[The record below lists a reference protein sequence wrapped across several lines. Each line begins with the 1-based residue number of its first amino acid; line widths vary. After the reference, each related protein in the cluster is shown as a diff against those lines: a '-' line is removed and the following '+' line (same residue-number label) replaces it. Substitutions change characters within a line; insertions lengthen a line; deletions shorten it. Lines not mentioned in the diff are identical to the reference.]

1 MAVRRLAAEQPDGFT
16 FTTENLLFAKAE
28 MAKYP
33 PGRQAS
39 AIIALLWKAQE
50 QSGGWLPEPAIRAV
64 ADMLGM
70 PYIRALEVAT
80 FYTMF
85 NLEPV
90 GRYLVQ
96 LCGTTPCALRG
107 AEALKAVCRKRFGE
121 QHHVTDDGKFS
132 WVEVECLGAC
142 ANAPMVQIN
151 FDYYEDLTP
160 ESFEALLD
168 RLAAGKPVVTGPQVN
183 RQLSAP
189 EGGLTTLTETALF
202 DGSLVGA
209 WRHRFEKTAP
219 EEAATAPPAPAAAAP
234 VATQSQSQ
242 SQSQNAGNKLTP
254 GRPEPTRP
262 EQQAADTPADRT
274 AKGKP
279 PIEPGARAEATAADE
294 PGTASGATK
303 KPRATKKSEG

>member
-1 MAVRRLAAEQPDGFT
+1 MAVRRLAAEQPDGFA
-16 FTTENLLFAKAE
+16 FTSENLLFAKAE
-28 MAKYP
+28 IAKYP
-33 PGRQAS
+33 PSRQAS

-64 ADMLGM
+64 ADMLGL

-107 AEALKAVCRKRFGE
+107 AESLKQVCRRRIGE

-151 FDYYEDLTP
+151 FDYYEDLTA
-160 ESFEALLD
+160 ESFETLLD

-189 EGGLTTLTETALF
+189 EGGLTTLTETALY

-209 WRHRFEKTAP
+209 WRHRFEKEPVPA
-219 EEAATAPPAPAAAAP
+219 EAAAAAAAP
-234 VATQSQSQ
+234 AAPQPATAQAQVQVAKQR
-242 SQSQNAGNKLTP
+242 TP
-254 GRPEPTRP
+254 GRPEPTRA
-262 EQQAADTPADRT
+262 EQQASDTPADRT

-279 PIEPGARAEATAADE
+279 PIEPGARAEAATADE

-303 KPRATKKSEG
+303 PGAPKKSEG